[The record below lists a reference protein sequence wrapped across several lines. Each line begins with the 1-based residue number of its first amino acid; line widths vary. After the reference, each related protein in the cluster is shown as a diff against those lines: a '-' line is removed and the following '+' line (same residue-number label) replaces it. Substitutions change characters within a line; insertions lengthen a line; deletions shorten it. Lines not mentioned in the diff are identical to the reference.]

1 MPKRLEV
8 EFIGNVHGV
17 GFRYTA
23 QSIARRHP
31 VVGYVK
37 NLPNGNVEVVAEGEK
52 PSLEAFLQEIREK
65 MVYYIDHEQLAWMEP
80 QGKFTDFRIGY

>member
-1 MPKRLEV
+1 MPKRIEI

-17 GFRYTA
+17 GFRYTT

-37 NLPNGNVEVVAEGEK
+37 NLPNGNVEVVAEGEEAA
-52 PSLEAFLQEIREK
+52 LIAFLQEIREK
-65 MVYYIDHEQLAWMEP
+65 MAYHIDREQIAWM
-80 QGKFTDFRIGY
+80 